1 MKAEV
6 SPSDSSTQVKEI
18 QGDNVLTL
26 SFTHNE
32 HIALDVDD
40 YCDFEGERYWLT
52 EAYRPEQKSTLE
64 WVYDIK
70 LYGIESMIRN
80 FLVLKRVDGENDPVF
95 TLTAPPREHVAM
107 IVNCMNDGMGHIT
120 DWKVGQVDG
129 AENIVIDY
137 HGKYCDEA
145 LREIAEKVGA
155 EWWVEGQTVNVCRCQ
170 HGEQIELGHDKGL
183 TGIAP
188 DKADNVKFYTRLF
201 PVGSSRNIDPE
212 KYGYTRLQLPGGE
225 KYVEVNAD
233 KYGRVDHYEDVAFA
247 DIYPRRTGEVSSV
260 RSEEKA
266 GEDGKPF
273 TIYYFRDNNLPF
285 DPNDYEIGGLVK
297 RVSFQEGSEL
307 GGLGDEDNGTYY
319 FEVNFNSDTREFE
332 IVTIWPYDDDTQLPG
347 GSLIPKAGDK
357 YILWNIRMPDEY
369 YALAEEELL
378 AAVNKYNEEHA
389 IDVTVFKCPTDHVWI
404 EDNGA
409 DLFVGR
415 RVRLESVQFFPE
427 TGYRDSRITKITR
440 KVNLPSSMDIEIGDA
455 LSRTS
460 MQKMSDNISDARSY
474 AKSIRDSIA
483 LPDIIRTGDKTLPT
497 DNNLFSARRSQRE
510 FISKNS
516 PDRAK
521 KKIIFEE
528 GIDFGPFIAGASG
541 AAVDAAGN
549 GEFESVTV
557 RGAARFMEL
566 VYNRLN
572 ALEGNTSF
580 ADVGTV
586 EEIAASDDG
595 TLAAE
600 MRRRW
605 EGDFTAFQPGD
616 VVYSYIN
623 RLDSSG
629 EHHKAWAWVKA
640 VDRAANRLTLVA
652 YPDAEVPSG
661 RNFPMAAS
669 QIITR
674 WGNNI
679 EANALTAAA
688 YPAFIVK
695 DGKGGYVNT
704 RQSTFYISCDDG
716 NIVELTGVDRPVL
729 SAENYGAVLGKIPA
743 GLLDASTS
751 ELVNSGQPYFY
762 ARGIIVQDLIRIG
775 YNGKVERTANYRGV
789 WSAATAADPAEG
801 YRSTAS
807 SYDVVSWQGD
817 LWQCVVPGTADE
829 PSEASAGWVNMTGW
843 EGRNIDMWQI
853 LPEPPTLRPADR
865 SLSVS
870 VLLTSTAEGTIAF
883 TGNYGLAAR
892 GVSLYYSLDGSTWQ
906 PLMISPAGPLLLEDA
921 SGIIRTEATADDI
934 CLEGDAIDMAAIA
947 DCLLLELRDDADSTV
962 LARASVP
969 VVRDGE
975 RGEKGEPGK
984 KGEDGKDGL
993 PGRDGLMVYPDGY
1006 FDPDKTYTATAET
1019 APVVMYGAT
1028 EDARRYYVLRRG
1040 ATYSAAQMPANRRTP
1055 AGDVAYGGEDARWQ
1069 VFDSFNAVFADIIM
1083 AEFGRLGGAVFVGD
1097 WMISREGT
1105 DASGA
1110 FSKNYEKF
1118 RTGEF
1123 TPNFA
1128 IDFKTGTLTAN
1139 LATIKGVIEAESGKI
1154 GGFGIG
1160 PNRIGADLDKGEN
1173 GMALYSEFIRFINA
1187 DSTKFAW
1194 IGTKDDT
1201 SSGTNPVGRF
1211 YNKASA
1217 PLGRNYGLVVN
1228 VDNATYNIAIS
1239 ATGNIG
1245 ANGIVA
1251 GYACEAV
1258 TLSSAR
1264 THTLVFKGSTALV
1277 KCTAASSF
1285 VCLPPY
1291 SYVQNQLGISSGTPF
1306 AVRLSIIGHA
1316 DSTQNFHVVGR
1327 NTFISSGYNQGIYP
1341 YLLDSNAAQILTTG
1355 YEIGR
1360 GDTIEFQLVYDGTT
1374 YNAYLLNY
1382 KTK

>member
-1 MKAEV
+1 MDKKYYSEINRRPPRPRCKRLQNAASGSSSASV
-6 SPSDSSTQVKEI
+6 SVIQSATSPSAPAA
-18 QGDNVLTL
+18 GD
-26 SFTHNE
+26 THTHKNK
-32 HIALDVDD
+32 ADLDKITVDD
-40 YCDFEGERYWLT
+40 GYIYIT
-52 EAYRPEQKSTLE
+52 EDREISGAGGTQAATVTEKVRAGHADTSFDLDSDSPVRSQFLSS
-64 WVYDIK
+64 
-70 LYGIESMIRN
+70 ES
-80 FLVLKRVDGENDPVF
+80 DD
-95 TLTAPPREHVAM
+95 VAR
-107 IVNCMNDGMGHIT
+107 GHIT
-120 DWKVGQVDG
+120 
-129 AENIVIDY
+129 
-137 HGKYCDEA
+137 
-145 LREIAEKVGA
+145 L
-155 EWWVEGQTVNVCRCQ
+155 
-170 HGEQIELGHDKGL
+170 EQ
-183 TGIAP
+183 
-188 DKADNVKFYTRLF
+188 
-201 PVGSSRNIDPE
+201 
-212 KYGYTRLQLPGGE
+212 
-225 KYVEVNAD
+225 
-233 KYGRVDHYEDVAFA
+233 
-247 DIYPRRTGEVSSV
+247 
-260 RSEEKA
+260 
-266 GEDGKPF
+266 
-273 TIYYFRDNNLPF
+273 
-285 DPNDYEIGGLVK
+285 
-297 RVSFQEGSEL
+297 
-307 GGLGDEDNGTYY
+307 
-319 FEVNFNSDTREFE
+319 
-332 IVTIWPYDDDTQLPG
+332 
-347 GSLIPKAGDK
+347 
-357 YILWNIRMPDEY
+357 
-369 YALAEEELL
+369 
-378 AAVNKYNEEHA
+378 
-389 IDVTVFKCPTDHVWI
+389 
-404 EDNGA
+404 GA
-409 DLFVGR
+409 DFGSFV
-415 RVRLESVQFFPE
+415 
-427 TGYRDSRITKITR
+427 
-440 KVNLPSSMDIEIGDA
+440 
-455 LSRTS
+455 
-460 MQKMSDNISDARSY
+460 
-474 AKSIRDSIA
+474 
-483 LPDIIRTGDKTLPT
+483 
-497 DNNLFSARRSQRE
+497 
-510 FISKNS
+510 
-516 PDRAK
+516 
-521 KKIIFEE
+521 
-528 GIDFGPFIAGASG
+528 AGASG

-629 EHHKAWAWVKA
+629 EHRKAWAWVKA

-679 EANALTAAA
+679 EANALTAAS

-892 GVSLYYSLDGSTWQ
+892 GVSLYYSLDGSAWQ

-1105 DASGA
+1105 DRSGA

-1160 PNRIGADLDKGEN
+1160 PNRIGADNAKGEA
-1173 GMALYSEFIRFINA
+1173 GMALYSEFIRFL
-1187 DSTKFAW
+1187 S
-1194 IGTKDDT
+1194 DDGKRLAVLG
-1201 SSGTNPVGRF
+1201 SDALKGQMSVLGRLV
-1211 YNKASA
+1211 NETSA
-1217 PLGRNYGLVVN
+1217 PGGTNYGLNIRVQ
-1228 VDNATYNIAIS
+1228 NAFNNIAVAAI
-1239 ATGNIG
+1239 GNISSS
-1245 ANGIVA
+1245 GIAA
-1251 GYACEAV
+1251 GYGVEQITLASAGTQAINYEGSACIV
-1258 TLSSAR
+1258 
-1264 THTLVFKGSTALV
+1264 KSTASG
-1277 KCTAASSF
+1277 AF
-1285 VCLPPY
+1285 VCLPTIGVVRGRLDIP
-1291 SYVQNQLGISSGTPF
+1291 VNTPF
-1306 AVRLSIIGHA
+1306 AVRLAIIGHA

-1327 NTFISSGYNQGIYP
+1327 NTFISSGYNQALYP

-1355 YEIGR
+1355 YEMGA